1 MNNAVPKILVVDDET
16 IMRRNLVKIL
26 RLENF
31 QVLEAGDGTSALDL
45 ARTQLPNLILC
56 DISMPDMDGL
66 TVLAKLREEAHTAKI
81 PFIFLSARGE
91 RSDVRTGMTLGAD
104 DYLIKPVGVSDL
116 LSAISTRLSRIAE
129 HKGDSAVKP
138 EPKPEMLQSLGLT
151 PREAE
156 ILFWVCQG
164 KSNPE
169 ICTVL
174 EMKLFT
180 VKKHLENIYEKLG
193 VENRTAACA
202 MAMEKL
208 EALR

>member
-1 MNNAVPKILVVDDET
+1 MKKVLIVDDEA

-31 QVLEAGDGTSALDL
+31 EVFEAGDGKSAVEL
-45 ARTQLPNLILC
+45 ARTQLPDLILC
-56 DISMPDMDGL
+56 DVSMPQMDGHA
-66 TVLAKLREEAHTAKI
+66 VLRALRETAHTARI
-81 PFIFLSARGE
+81 PFIFLTARGE
-91 RSDVRTGMTLGAD
+91 HGDVRSGMTLGAD
-104 DYLIKPVGVSDL
+104 DCLIKPVGVSDL
-116 LSAISTRLSRIAE
+116 LAAIAARLSRIAD
-129 HKGDSAVKP
+129 HNGSGAGKV

-169 ICTVL
+169 VCTIL

-180 VKKHLENIYEKLG
+180 VKKHLENIYVKLG
-193 VENRTAACA
+193 VENRTAASA
-202 MAMEKL
+202 MALEKL
-208 EALR
+208 G